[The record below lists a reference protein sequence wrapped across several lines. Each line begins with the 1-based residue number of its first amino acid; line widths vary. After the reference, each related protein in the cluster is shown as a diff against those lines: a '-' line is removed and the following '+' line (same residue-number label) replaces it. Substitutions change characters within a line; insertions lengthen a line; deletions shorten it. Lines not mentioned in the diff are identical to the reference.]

1 MCRWWFHWRLAE
13 MLHNDDCGQ
22 YTWRS
27 SRVRGRWLS
36 TRFSK
41 HVARDTQSRT
51 FDKGLIKRCVSHMT
65 SNSRTNKFLSYNLKC
80 LILVQLIKSLNKL
93 ITQQIPRNSAVIRN
107 QYRKRYDVIPLDS
120 SCRAFR
126 SNEQQITFENT
137 YQLCSRQTLHNSQ
150 TFTSIHQRIVTQR
163 KTTDLLTTD
172 FSVVWCWPVFSKGD
186 SPVKS
191 IWSVCVNIEISCK
204 RFWTL
209 IIGRLVNL
217 LGCQNR
223 PIMVKR

>member
-107 QYRKRYDVIPLDS
+107 QYWKRYDVIPLDS

-137 YQLCSRQTLHNSQ
+137 YQLCSRQTRNRNSPQ
-150 TFTSIHQRIVTQR
+150 LANFHIYSSEDSNAKENNRPTYSRFQC
-163 KTTDLLTTD
+163 
-172 FSVVWCWPVFSKGD
+172 SVVLTRVFKGWFASQVD
-186 SPVKS
+186 L
-191 IWSVCVNIEISCK
+191 ISLCK
-204 RFWTL
+204 HRDKL
-209 IIGRLVNL
+209 
-217 LGCQNR
+217 
-223 PIMVKR
+223 